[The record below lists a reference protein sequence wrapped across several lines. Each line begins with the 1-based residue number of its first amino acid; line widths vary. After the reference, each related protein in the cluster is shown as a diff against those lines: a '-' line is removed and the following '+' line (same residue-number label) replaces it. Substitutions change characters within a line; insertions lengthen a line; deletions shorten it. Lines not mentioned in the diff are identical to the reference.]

1 MCGVRGVV
9 DVTLRFPPPGV
20 GNHSASS
27 TAAAIAAAFS
37 LASRSGENCG
47 SAEAGADHHEPH
59 PPPPPPPLPLLSTVA
74 DGVGAG
80 AAGAPHHEPM
90 PARAGTATLVAGAAM
105 VTEGAEG
112 AADGEEPK
120 RLKSEGAGGSA
131 MTGGAASSS
140 VLALLAMVAGG
151 GEMDRWRRGESV
163 GDELRRSGHNPPA
176 FQVARG
182 LVTTRVEEEE
192 ANWLAKRAEG
202 MVEPLRA
209 RPGRQFGHLSP
220 RAAARA
226 VGSSRGG
233 TEEEERAAGEERAV
247 VEEVVGRERSGEVVE
262 VVDPSPSV
270 LRPEEGGEVR

>member
-1 MCGVRGVV
+1 
-9 DVTLRFPPPGV
+9 
-20 GNHSASS
+20 
-27 TAAAIAAAFS
+27 
-37 LASRSGENCG
+37 
-47 SAEAGADHHEPH
+47 
-59 PPPPPPPLPLLSTVA
+59 
-74 DGVGAG
+74 
-80 AAGAPHHEPM
+80 M

-120 RLKSEGAGGSA
+120 RLKSEVAGGSA

-140 VLALLAMVAGG
+140 VLASSVLALLAMVAGG
-151 GEMDRWRRGESV
+151 GELDRWRRGESV

-209 RPGRQFGHLSP
+209 RPGRPFGHLSP

-247 VEEVVGRERSGEVVE
+247 VEEVVGRERSREVVE